1 MKFDPSTKE
10 LFTDTGA
17 LIKALHCPLRKRW
30 EQLDEVASR
39 PHRTCSE
46 CEREVL
52 DTAAMSES
60 DVLSAVRADPST
72 CLRVSA
78 CQDNLTVLPER
89 HGAARQPRDAR
100 TLYGLVTNFLNSAI
114 DTAPRP

>member
-17 LIKALHCPLRKRW
+17 LIKVLHCPLRKRW
-30 EQLDEVASR
+30 KQLDEASSG

-52 DTAAMSES
+52 DTAAMSETE
-60 DVLSAVRADPST
+60 VLSAVRADPST
-72 CLRVSA
+72 CLCVSA
-78 CQDNLTVLPER
+78 CQDNLTILQAKHAEP
-89 HGAARQPRDAR
+89 GAARDPAGR
-100 TLYGLVTNFLNSAI
+100 
-114 DTAPRP
+114 